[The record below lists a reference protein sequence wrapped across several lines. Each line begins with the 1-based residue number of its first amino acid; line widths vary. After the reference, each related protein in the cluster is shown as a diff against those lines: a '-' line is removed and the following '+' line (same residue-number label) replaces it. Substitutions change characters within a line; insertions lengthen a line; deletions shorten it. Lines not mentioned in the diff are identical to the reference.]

1 MEGVDIAHPAAS
13 LVNICQSSSDSLLS
27 GRERITFAA
36 GQKKQREHEKPGMVF
51 HRESSSAKRKVVFIT
66 REGGT
71 GKAKPH
77 GNNSKRID
85 EKPEMSSGNP
95 CSTATENK
103 IEINERNIA

>member
-1 MEGVDIAHPAAS
+1 MRIPRPLWLTSVNSRAILSCPVGNGS
-13 LVNICQSSSDSLLS
+13 LSLPV
-27 GRERITFAA
+27 I
-36 GQKKQREHEKPGMVF
+36 KKQREHEKPGMVF